1 MTDKLVSTIKF
12 DDFKFSR
19 EFFDLKI
26 SKKYYR
32 FVFIVLAF
40 VIASFVWMIVSDFDI
55 VVKGN
60 AVLRPKN
67 DVSIIKIR
75 NNGIVSEKK
84 FVNGS
89 IVKTGDLLFT
99 LDSDVVRSEIE
110 NTKVQVLRN
119 ENKIEVLDKL
129 KQIIES
135 QEIPNEI
142 DEASI
147 RANIFFSEKN
157 QKELYFEKADMLY
170 KNELA
175 LPEGMTYS
183 QKIFELKNER
193 DIAKADLDKF
203 SADFMYSILLEDYN
217 LQNEKASLIQKL
229 KELQEQFSQCEIIA
243 TKDGIVEE
251 LTTFGVGDLLCSGE
265 NIIRIVPLN
274 SDNLKA
280 LVHIKENDVSDITIG
295 QEVKLKLYAF
305 NEHEYGQIKGYV
317 SRIGADTVYENNVP
331 YYQIDIEIKDNTIKS
346 KKGTSSYLRPGM
358 TGIARIKVKQK
369 KLMSYVL
376 EKINLLD

>member
-229 KELQEQFSQCEIIA
+229 KELQEQFSQYEIIA

-280 LVHIKENDVSDITIG
+280 LVHIKENDVSDIIIG

>member
-1 MTDKLVSTIKF
+1 MDEYVTTLKF
-12 DDFKFSR
+12 DDFKYSR
-19 EFFDLKI
+19 EFFDLRI
-26 SKKYYR
+26 SKKYYS
-32 FVFIVLAF
+32 FVFLVLIL
-40 VIASFVWMIVSDFDI
+40 VVVSFIWMAISNFDI

-89 IVKTGDLLFT
+89 IVKTGDLLFS
-99 LDSDVVRSEIE
+99 LDSDVIMSEID
-110 NTKVQVLRN
+110 NTKLQISQN
-119 ENKIEVLDKL
+119 ENKIEILEKL
-129 KQIIES
+129 KSIIECK
-135 QEIPNEI
+135 EIPNEI

-147 RANIFFSEKN
+147 RANIYFSEKN

-170 KNELA
+170 KNELS

-203 SADFMYSILLEDYN
+203 TADFMYSILLENYN
-217 LQNEKASLIQKL
+217 LQNEKVTLAQKL
-229 KELQEQFSQCEIIA
+229 KELQEQLSQCEIIA

-251 LTTFGVGDLLCSGE
+251 LTTFGVGDLLCAGE

-280 LVHIKENDVSDITIG
+280 LVTIKENDVSDIKIG

>member
-317 SRIGADTVYENNVP
+317 SRIGADTIYENNSP
-331 YYQIDIEIKDNTIKS
+331 YYQIDIEIKENTIKS
-346 KKGTSSYLRPGM
+346 KKGTISYLRSGM

>member
-135 QEIPNEI
+135 QVIPNEI
-142 DEASI
+142 D
-147 RANIFFSEKN
+147 
-157 QKELYFEKADMLY
+157 
-170 KNELA
+170 
-175 LPEGMTYS
+175 
-183 QKIFELKNER
+183 
-193 DIAKADLDKF
+193 
-203 SADFMYSILLEDYN
+203 
-217 LQNEKASLIQKL
+217 
-229 KELQEQFSQCEIIA
+229 
-243 TKDGIVEE
+243 
-251 LTTFGVGDLLCSGE
+251 
-265 NIIRIVPLN
+265 
-274 SDNLKA
+274 
-280 LVHIKENDVSDITIG
+280 
-295 QEVKLKLYAF
+295 
-305 NEHEYGQIKGYV
+305 
-317 SRIGADTVYENNVP
+317 
-331 YYQIDIEIKDNTIKS
+331 
-346 KKGTSSYLRPGM
+346 
-358 TGIARIKVKQK
+358 
-369 KLMSYVL
+369 
-376 EKINLLD
+376 